1 MDVTVNNVYK
11 YYAYNQGVFNL
22 NFNINRGEVIKI
34 KCNYKERETIL
45 NLIYGIEKPTN
56 GEISYSENI
65 KLKIAFPSGYD
76 KNLKVIEIL
85 KFYANMSNN
94 NVQFDKIV
102 ENFGLNGVID
112 IKKSKLDK
120 FENLLLGISVA
131 YIQKANIIVIN
142 EPEYAKGFNEN
153 KVLNRIIKLLINEN
167 IGVLILYT
175 SNLEI
180 ADKCDK
186 SYYLS
191 EDGMQEIGNINKEK
205 VIYNLEK
212 IPVKKED
219 KILLFNPS
227 EIDFIEAL
235 NNKTSININGEVYIC
250 NFTMNYLEERL
261 HKFGFFRSHRSFL
274 INLQKIKEIIVW
286 SKNSYSLI
294 LENKTYNEI
303 PISKAKLDQLKK
315 LIDF

>member
-274 INLQKIKEIIVW
+274 INLQKIKEIIV
-286 SKNSYSLI
+286 
-294 LENKTYNEI
+294 
-303 PISKAKLDQLKK
+303 
-315 LIDF
+315 